1 MPEITTLQKPSQE
14 ENSVKSEIPG
24 LWERLVKAVGK
35 TKLTEIADFFEV
47 PVSTASEWKNNK
59 RIPPLRHLIKVA
71 EERRVS
77 LDWLIRG
84 INPETEDP
92 GLSLALV
99 SKKPSSVNPPPSQDF
114 GDQMTVL
121 LEYTMGQKVRELAAN
136 EGITPEEQV
145 ALFVWEAL
153 KDRRMIR
160 TRPDSGEILQ
170 YLNLGERQVSW
181 VKVRMR
187 GYIAAGKPIQ
197 FLDSDDEQWVEIPD
211 IMVRNR
217 DVYALTAK
225 GDSMIGEGVF
235 DGDVVVVDPHGTV
248 INGTTVVA
256 IIDGEA
262 ATLKKFYKNGSFATL
277 VSANPAYD
285 PIPVHLSKLELKGV
299 MVGVL
304 RGRGKSF

>member
-1 MPEITTLQKPSQE
+1 MKLHSKQNFISRQQDSKEKLSNPPSAQQDFFARVIE
-14 ENSVKSEIPG
+14 AFSNQSVESIAKQLGLTPPG
-24 LWERLVKAVGK
+24 LYRWRNINALPNGSTLVEIHKK
-35 TKLTEIADFFEV
+35 TGVSIHWLLTGQGSKYPDSGNLMV
-47 PVSTASEWKNNK
+47 P
-59 RIPPLRHLIKVA
+59 
-71 EERRVS
+71 
-77 LDWLIRG
+77 
-84 INPETEDP
+84 
-92 GLSLALV
+92 
-99 SKKPSSVNPPPSQDF
+99 NPPPSQDF

-136 EGITPEEQV
+136 EGITPEDQV
-145 ALFVWEAL
+145 ALFVWESL

-197 FLDSDDEQWVEIPD
+197 LLDSDDEQWVEIPD

-235 DGDVVVVDPHGTV
+235 DGDVVVVDPHGS
-248 INGTTVVA
+248 IFNGTTVVA

-304 RGRGKSF
+304 RGRGRSF